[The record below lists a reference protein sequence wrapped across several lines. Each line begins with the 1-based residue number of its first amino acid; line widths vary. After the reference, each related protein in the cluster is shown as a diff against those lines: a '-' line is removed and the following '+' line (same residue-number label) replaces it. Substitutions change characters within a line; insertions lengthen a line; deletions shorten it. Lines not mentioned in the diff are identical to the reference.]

1 MKTKSLILMA
11 AILFSAVVLS
21 AEDLILANGT
31 TYKDVKITQTTLI
44 GLQFISEGKAG
55 WVDFRDLTAEEAQEY
70 GYDPQKAEA
79 FEQQIAQ
86 NNGNM
91 VQPQDIPPSDTP
103 DAANLDPQT
112 VPQTPENTQT
122 IDPNQ
127 QQNVVY
133 EPQYYPNDAP
143 VYTNGWVNWG
153 GRYYPSYW
161 WHNWYWGNHWV
172 NHNGRYYPY
181 QYYHHHGT
189 WYNGKYYPYHHGLL
203 KENQCKETKPHN
215 TNYHQHPKYTPGA
228 HTNYNRPATERHS
241 TPHET
246 PHAAPHGGGGGGRR

>member
-1 MKTKSLILMA
+1 MSTKSLILVVTM
-11 AILFSAVVLS
+11 LLSASVLS
-21 AEDLILANGT
+21 AKDLVLTNGT
-31 TYKDVKITQTTLI
+31 TYKDVQITQTTPI
-44 GLQFISEGKAG
+44 GLQFISDGKAG

-91 VQPQDIPPSDTP
+91 VQPQDTPPSDIP

-112 VPQTPENTQT
+112 VPQTPENTQ
-122 IDPNQ
+122 IVDPNQ
-127 QQNVVY
+127 QQTVVY
-133 EPQYYPNDAP
+133 DPQYFPNAAP
-143 VYTNGWVNWG
+143 IYYNGWVNWG

-161 WHNWYWGNHWV
+161 WHNWYWGNHWI

-203 KENQCKETKPHN
+203 QSNQCNETKPHN
-215 TNYHQHPKYTPGA
+215 TNYHQYPKYTPGA
-228 HTNYNRPATERHS
+228 HTNYRRPATESHS
-241 TPHET
+241 EPHS
-246 PHAAPHGGGGGGRR
+246 APHGGGGGRR